1 MNPTANNAEIKD
13 FFETLLPLVS
23 VRERKEYIKKNE
35 LQEFSD
41 SKKCYE
47 VLGNGWS
54 SWIGGSLWL

>member
-1 MNPTANNAEIKD
+1 MNSVNAEIKD

-35 LQEFSD
+35 LIEFSD

-47 VLGNGWS
+47 VLENG
-54 SWIGGSLWL
+54 

>member
-47 VLGNGWS
+47 VLGNG
-54 SWIGGSLWL
+54 